1 MKPKWSTALPDWESC
16 IAEGG
21 SLIPCAPLFMDEADE
36 AIEVFK
42 QLKIVDAP
50 GSPTIG
56 EACAPWVIDFAKAI
70 FGSYDSESGK
80 RLIQE
85 FFLLISKKNSKA
97 LCLDTLIPTPT
108 GWTTMGQ
115 LQAGDQV
122 FGVDGKPCNVIAT
135 SDVFHDHKCYE
146 LTFSNGQK
154 VVADAG
160 HLWKTSSLKDG
171 KEKVRTTQEI
181 ADTLF
186 RNDGARNHSML
197 MPSAIECAEVELTVP
212 PYTLG
217 NRLPR
222 SRSVHITSAVEVKSV
237 HVKCISVDSEDNQFL
252 FGETMLPTHNST
264 IAAGIMLTLLIR
276 NWRQSAELIILAPT
290 IEVAQNAYK
299 PARDMVKHDED
310 LSALF
315 NVQDHTRTIT
325 HRGTGATLKVVAA
338 DANTV
343 SGKKASV
350 VLIDELH
357 QFGKMGQAENMLREA
372 TGGLASRP
380 EGCIIYLTTQSD
392 QPPAGVF
399 LQKLQYARG
408 VRDGKI
414 DDKSFMPVLYEFPRK
429 MIDKLEHLKPEN
441 FKMTNPN
448 LGYSVSQDYLEREL
462 MKAQEA
468 GEESLRGF
476 LSKFLNVE
484 IGLALLSN
492 RWTGA
497 EFWERQARD
506 KVTLD
511 YILDHSEV
519 ITVGID
525 GGGLDDLLGMA
536 VVGRCSTTRS
546 WLVWCRAW
554 AHPSVLERRKS
565 EAARLHDFSKQGDL
579 SLVQNIGQDV
589 LEIAE
594 IVKNIDDTGL
604 LDRVGVD
611 PAGIGAILDAIVE
624 SGVDQ
629 EKVVGVSQG
638 WRLGGAIKTT
648 ERKLAEGGIIHAN
661 QPIMNWCCGN
671 ARVEP
676 RGNSILITKQASGTA
691 KIDPLIALFCAI
703 SLMATNPAAT
713 QKKYQM
719 FVL

>member
-1 MKPKWSTALPDWESC
+1 MKPKWTTACQDWEQR
-16 IAEGG
+16 IEQGQT
-21 SLIPCAPLFMDEADE
+21 LIPCPPLFPEEA
-36 AIEVFK
+36 ASGVEVMS

-56 EACAPWVIDFAKAI
+56 EACAPWVMDFAGAI
-70 FGSYDSESGK
+70 FGSYDTDTGK
-80 RLIQE
+80 REIKE
-85 FFLLISKKNSKA
+85 YFLCVPKKNSK
-97 LCLDTLIPTPT
+97 
-108 GWTTMGQ
+108 
-115 LQAGDQV
+115 
-122 FGVDGKPCNVIAT
+122 
-135 SDVFHDHKCYE
+135 
-146 LTFSNGQK
+146 
-154 VVADAG
+154 
-160 HLWKTSSLKDG
+160 
-171 KEKVRTTQEI
+171 
-181 ADTLF
+181 
-186 RNDGARNHSML
+186 
-197 MPSAIECAEVELTVP
+197 
-212 PYTLG
+212 
-217 NRLPR
+217 
-222 SRSVHITSAVEVKSV
+222 
-237 HVKCISVDSEDNQFL
+237 
-252 FGETMLPTHNST
+252 ST

-310 LSALF
+310 LDALF

-338 DANTV
+338 DSNTV
-343 SGKKASV
+343 GGKKASFILV
-350 VLIDELH
+350 DEIHL
-357 QFGKMGQAENMLREA
+357 FGKVGQAENMLREA

-511 YILDHSEV
+511 YILTHSEV

-594 IVKNIDDTGL
+594 IVKTIDDTGL

-703 SLMATNPAAT
+703 SLMATNPAAP